1 MLCWAERV
9 ERCYIELFHAAM
21 CCVGL
26 SELSGVVLSCFTI
39 SSSAV
44 FTDVSLIRLQ
54 VSFSPCDGKSLF
66 SVLGQKT

>member
-9 ERCYIELFHAAM
+9 ERCCIELFHAAM

-44 FTDVSLIRLQ
+44 FTDVSLIRRQ

-66 SVLGQKT
+66 SVLGQKA